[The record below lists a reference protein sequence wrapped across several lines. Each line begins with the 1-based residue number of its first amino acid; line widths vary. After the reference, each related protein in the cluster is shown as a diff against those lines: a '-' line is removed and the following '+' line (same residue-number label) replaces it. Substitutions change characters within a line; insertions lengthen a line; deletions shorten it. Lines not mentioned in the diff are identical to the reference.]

1 MFSLSKSL
9 LAVVL
14 GATGAFSSFVV
25 DTPENQ
31 VHAGAPLTVRW
42 TSSAGDPVFSL
53 ELVDVTSVA
62 KKVVLANNVDPS
74 ADHITVIIPKSVSTK
89 DAFVLS
95 FVEPAQSNAV
105 LVETAEFTIAPA
117 A

>member
-53 ELVDVTSVA
+53 ELVDVTSS
-62 KKVVLANNVDPS
+62 KIVVLANNVDPS